1 MSPQVC
7 NVHVGNL
14 LHGSLGHAVEH
25 GHVMGSYGAFKV
37 QC

>member
-1 MSPQVC
+1 MSLQVC

-14 LHGSLGHAVEH
+14 LHGTLGHAVEH
-25 GHVMGSYGAFKV
+25 GCVMDSHETFSV